1 MKRGAVTKT
10 EAKMLTIWVPDG
22 LVPLLDRGVRK
33 IDSDR
38 SKFIRI
44 AIREKL
50 SRHGIQLLEEA
61 AL

>member
-1 MKRGAVTKT
+1 MNGRLKKR
-10 EAKMLTIWVPDG
+10 ESRLINFYLPDIMLPV
-22 LVPLLDRGVRK
+22 LDKGVRK

-50 SRHGIQLLEEA
+50 IRHGIREA
-61 AL
+61 RVVSEI